1 MKTVIAEA
9 HGRCVVMQRD
19 DIDTDAIFPGRF
31 LRLVQRSGLGVHLF
45 ADWLAEGR
53 PEVSFMAQPSPARV
67 LVAPHNFGCGSSR
80 EHAVWALS
88 DYGVQAVVA
97 LSFGDIFRNNCVKN
111 GVVAA
116 TLTPADHERLV
127 RALAVAGGD
136 AVLHLR
142 VAERSLH
149 LPDGSVMSITLADG
163 HAEQL
168 LSSEDEVDRT
178 LRHDA
183 ALRAYEERVQ
193 HDQPWLASM
202 G

>member
-1 MKTVIAEA
+1 MKAVIAEVQ
-9 HGRCVVMQRD
+9 GRAAVMQRN

-31 LRLVQRSGLGVHLF
+31 LRLVQRTGMGAHLF

-53 PEVSFMAQPSPARV
+53 PEVAFMAEPSPPRM
-67 LVAPHNFGCGSSR
+67 LVALQNFGCGSSR

-88 DYGVQAVVA
+88 DYGVKAVVA

-116 TLTPADHERLV
+116 IVTPADHARLLQ
-127 RALAVAGGD
+127 ALAEPGD
-136 AVLHLR
+136 ASLHLR
-142 VAERSLH
+142 VAERSLQ
-149 LPDGSVMSITLADG
+149 LPDGSVISVTLADG

-168 LSSEDEVDRT
+168 LSAEDEVDRT
-178 LRHDA
+178 LSHDA

-193 HDQPWLASM
+193 RDQPWLASM
-202 G
+202 D

>member
-1 MKTVIAEA
+1 MKAVIAEVQ
-9 HGRCVVMQRD
+9 GRAAVMQRD

-31 LRLVQRSGLGVHLF
+31 LRLVQRTGMGAHLF

-53 PEVSFMAQPSPARV
+53 PEVAFMGEPSPPGV
-67 LVAPHNFGCGSSR
+67 LVALQNFGCGSSR

-88 DYGVQAVVA
+88 DYGVKAVVA

-116 TLTPADHERLV
+116 TVTPADHARLLQV
-127 RALAVAGGD
+127 LAQAGD
-136 AVLHLR
+136 APLHLGI
-142 VAERSLH
+142 ADRSLR
-149 LPDGSVMSITLADG
+149 LPDGSVIAITLADG

-168 LSSEDEVDRT
+168 LSAEDEVDRT

-183 ALRAYEERVQ
+183 ALRAYEQRVQ
-193 HDQPWLASM
+193 QNQPWLASM
-202 G
+202 D

>member
-1 MKTVIAEA
+1 MKSVIAEVQ
-9 HGRCVVMQRD
+9 GRAAVMQRD

-31 LRLVQRSGLGVHLF
+31 LRLVQRTGMGAHLF

-53 PEVSFMAQPSPARV
+53 HEVAFMAEPSPPRV
-67 LVAPHNFGCGSSR
+67 LVALQNFGCGSSR

-116 TLTPADHERLV
+116 IVTPADHARLLQ
-127 RALAVAGGD
+127 ALAAAGD
-136 AVLHLR
+136 APLHLR
-142 VAERSLH
+142 VAERSLQ
-149 LPDGSVMSITLADG
+149 LPDGSVIAITLADG

-168 LSSEDEVDRT
+168 LSAEDEVDRT
-178 LRHDA
+178 LRYDA
-183 ALRAYEERVQ
+183 ELRAYEQRVQ
-193 HDQPWLASM
+193 RDQPWLASM
-202 G
+202 D

>member
-1 MKTVIAEA
+1 MKTVTAKVSGPA
-9 HGRCVVMQRD
+9 TVMQRD

-31 LRLVQRSGLGVHLF
+31 LRLVRRDGMGAHLF
-45 ADWLAEGR
+45 ADWRAEGR
-53 PEVSFMAQPSPARV
+53 PEVAFMQRPEPPRLVVGAQ
-67 LVAPHNFGCGSSR
+67 NFGCGSSR

-116 TLTPADHERLV
+116 TVTPADHATLLQ
-127 RALAVAGGD
+127 ALAATPDGVVHLDVAG
-136 AVLHLR
+136 R
-142 VAERSLH
+142 CLH
-149 LPDGSVMSITLADG
+149 LPDGSRLPVTLADG

-183 ALRAYEERVQ
+183 ALRAYEERVRQ
-193 HDQPWLASM
+193 QQPWLASM
-202 G
+202 A

>member
-1 MKTVIAEA
+1 MKAVIAEVQ
-9 HGRCVVMQRD
+9 GRAAVMQRD

-31 LRLVQRSGLGVHLF
+31 LRLVQRTGMGAHLF

-53 PEVSFMAQPSPARV
+53 PEVAFMADATPPRMV
-67 LVAPHNFGCGSSR
+67 VALQNFGCGSSR

-88 DYGVQAVVA
+88 DYGVKAVIA

-116 TLTPADHERLV
+116 IVTPADHARLLQ
-127 RALAVAGGD
+127 ALGEHKD
-136 AVLHLR
+136 ASLLLR
-142 VAERSLH
+142 VAERTLR
-149 LPDGSVMSITLADG
+149 LPDGATIPITLADG

-168 LSSEDEVDRT
+168 LSAEDEVDRT
-178 LRHDA
+178 LAHEA
-183 ALRAYEERVQ
+183 ALRAYEARVQ
-193 HDQPWLASM
+193 REQPWLASM

>member
-1 MKTVIAEA
+1 MKAVIAQA
-9 HGRCVVMQRD
+9 YGRAVVMQRD

-31 LRLVQRSGLGVHLF
+31 LRLVQRTGLGVHLF

-53 PEVSFMAQPSPARV
+53 PEVAFMAQPAPARV
-67 LVAPHNFGCGSSR
+67 LVALHNFGCGSSR

-111 GVVAA
+111 GMVAA
-116 TLTPADHERLV
+116 TVTPADHERLV
-127 RALAVAGGD
+127 QALAVAGD
-136 AVLHLR
+136 APLHLR
-142 VAERSLH
+142 VADRSLQ
-149 LPDGSVMSITLADG
+149 LPDGSAMSITLAEG

-168 LSSEDEVDRT
+168 LSAEDEVDRT
-178 LRHDA
+178 LRCDA

-193 HDQPWLASM
+193 RDQPWLASM

>member
-1 MKTVIAEA
+1 MKAVIAEVQ
-9 HGRCVVMQRD
+9 GRAALMQRD

-31 LRLVQRSGLGVHLF
+31 LRLVQRTGMGAHLF

-53 PEVSFMAQPSPARV
+53 PEVAFMGRSTPPRM
-67 LVAPHNFGCGSSR
+67 LVALQNFGCGSSR

-88 DYGVQAVVA
+88 DYGVKAVVA

-116 TLTPADHERLV
+116 IVSQVDHARLLAALAAAPDAPLHLLVAD
-127 RALAVAGGD
+127 RAL
-136 AVLHLR
+136 R
-142 VAERSLH
+142 
-149 LPDGSVMSITLADG
+149 LPDGTVIPVTLADG

-168 LSSEDEVDRT
+168 LSAEDEVDRT

-183 ALRAYEERVQ
+183 ALRGYEARVQ
-193 HDQPWLASM
+193 RDQPWLASM
-202 G
+202 D

>member
-1 MKTVIAEA
+1 MKAVIAEVQ
-9 HGRCVVMQRD
+9 GRAAVMQRD

-31 LRLVQRSGLGVHLF
+31 LRLVQRTGMGAHLF

-53 PEVSFMAQPSPARV
+53 PEVAFMADATPPRMV
-67 LVAPHNFGCGSSR
+67 VALQNFGCGSSR

-88 DYGVQAVVA
+88 DYGIKAVIA

-116 TLTPADHERLV
+116 IVTPDDHARLL
-127 RALAVAGGD
+127 RALAADKD
-136 AVLHLR
+136 APLHLR
-142 VAERSLH
+142 VAGRTLQ
-149 LPDGSVMSITLADG
+149 LPDGGTMPIVLADG

-168 LSSEDEVDRT
+168 LSAEDEVDRT
-178 LRHDA
+178 LAHDA

-193 HDQPWLASM
+193 REQPWLASM

>member
-1 MKTVIAEA
+1 MKAVIAEVQ
-9 HGRCVVMQRD
+9 GRAAVMQRD

-31 LRLVQRSGLGVHLF
+31 LRLVQRTGMGAHLF

-53 PEVSFMAQPSPARV
+53 PEVAFMAQPSPPQV
-67 LVAPHNFGCGSSR
+67 LVALQNFGCGSSR

-116 TLTPADHERLV
+116 TVTPADHARLLQ
-127 RALAVAGGD
+127 ALAGAAD
-136 AVLHLR
+136 APLHLR
-142 VAERSLH
+142 VAERSLQ
-149 LPDGSVMSITLADG
+149 LPDGSVIPVTLADG

-168 LSSEDEVDRT
+168 LSAEDEVDRT

-183 ALRAYEERVQ
+183 ALRAYEARVQ
-193 HDQPWLASM
+193 RDQPWLASM
-202 G
+202 D

>member
-1 MKTVIAEA
+1 MKVVIAEVQ
-9 HGRCVVMQRD
+9 GRAAVMQRD

-31 LRLVQRSGLGVHLF
+31 LRLVQRTGMGAHLF

-53 PEVSFMAQPSPARV
+53 PEVAFMAEPTPPGV
-67 LVAPHNFGCGSSR
+67 LVALQNFGCGSSR

-88 DYGVQAVVA
+88 DYGVKAVVA

-116 TLTPADHERLV
+116 TVTPADHAHLLQV
-127 RALAVAGGD
+127 LSQAGD
-136 AVLHLR
+136 APLHIGI
-142 VAERSLH
+142 ADRSLR
-149 LPDGSVMSITLADG
+149 LPDGSVIAITLADG

-168 LSSEDEVDRT
+168 LSAEDEVDRT

-183 ALRAYEERVQ
+183 ALRAYEQRVQ
-193 HDQPWLASM
+193 LNQPWLASM
-202 G
+202 D

>member
-1 MKTVIAEA
+1 MKAVIAEVQ
-9 HGRCVVMQRD
+9 GRAAVMQRD

-31 LRLVQRSGLGVHLF
+31 LRLVQRTGMGAHLF

-53 PEVSFMAQPSPARV
+53 PEVAFMAEPTPPGV
-67 LVAPHNFGCGSSR
+67 LVALQNFGCGSSR

-88 DYGVQAVVA
+88 DYGVKAVVA

-116 TLTPADHERLV
+116 TVTPADHAHLLKV
-127 RALAVAGGD
+127 LSQAGD
-136 AVLHLR
+136 APLHIGIADRTLR
-142 VAERSLH
+142 
-149 LPDGSVMSITLADG
+149 LPDGSVIAITLADG

-168 LSSEDEVDRT
+168 LSAEDEVDRT

-183 ALRAYEERVQ
+183 ALRAYEQRVQ
-193 HDQPWLASM
+193 QNQPWLASM
-202 G
+202 D